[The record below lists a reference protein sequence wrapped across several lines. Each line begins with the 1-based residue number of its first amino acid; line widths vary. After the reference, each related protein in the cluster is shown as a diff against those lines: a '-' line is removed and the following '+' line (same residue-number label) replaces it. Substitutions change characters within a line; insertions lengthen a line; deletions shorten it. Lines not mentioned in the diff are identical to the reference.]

1 MSRLRVAIDARRLQ
15 DVPLG
20 GVGRSMD
27 GVLERVASEADV
39 TLLTDAR
46 RDPAPSDLRQVALPV
61 VPGAPES
68 AWLQWSVAR
77 WLQRF
82 DGVFH
87 GTFNALPMR
96 SPAPAVVTI
105 HDLSWEVHPEG
116 FTRWKRR
123 VFQTSARHAA
133 RAARIVV
140 TPSQHTRREVIQW
153 YGVDPDRV
161 VVTPWGVEARFS
173 PQREADAPALCERL
187 GVTGPY
193 VVAMGGAP
201 RRGLA
206 VAIAAWR
213 RLREEGR
220 AVSLVAVGPEPVPA
234 DPGLVAAGYLDDD
247 EWPVLLAGAE
257 AFCYPTRY
265 EGFGVPALEG
275 LASGTPMV
283 CAPCG
288 ALPEVLDG
296 AAEWCTSATESAIAA
311 GLRRVLD
318 DPAHADALRAAGL
331 RRAAEQPSWDD
342 AADALVRAYHAAA
355 TSPPP
360 R

>member
-1 MSRLRVAIDARRLQ
+1 VNRLRVAIDARRLQ

-46 RDPAPSDLRQVALPV
+46 RDPARSRIRQVALPV
-61 VPGAPES
+61 ARGVPES
-68 AWLQWSVAR
+68 AWLQWSVPR
-77 WLQRF
+77 WLRRF

-87 GTFNALPMR
+87 GTFNALPVR
-96 SPAPAVVTI
+96 SRAPAVVTI
-105 HDLSWEVHPEG
+105 HDLSWEVHPED
-116 FTRWKRR
+116 FTPWRRR

-140 TPSQHTRREVIQW
+140 TPSQFTRRELIEC
-153 YGVDPDRV
+153 YDVDPRRV
-161 VVTPWGVEARFS
+161 VVTPWGVERRFDPARAA
-173 PQREADAPALCERL
+173 EAPSLCERL
-187 GVTGPY
+187 AVRGPY

-201 RRGLA
+201 RRGLT

-213 RLREEGR
+213 RLRAEGR
-220 AVSLVAVGPEPVPA
+220 SLSLVTVGPEPVPD
-234 DPGLVAAGYLDDD
+234 DPGLVAAGYLDDQ
-247 EWPVLLAGAE
+247 EWPALLAGAQ

-275 LASGTPMV
+275 LASGTPVV

-296 AAEWCTSATESAIAA
+296 AAEWCAGATEASIAD

-318 DPAHADALRAAGL
+318 DPARAARLRTAGL

-342 AADALVRAYHAAA
+342 AAECLLRAYHTA
-355 TSPPP
+355 
-360 R
+360 RGELL